1 MLLCQTFQNIDFP
14 DDQWGFQILQVKI
27 TWAGLCLK
35 CSSEGEHTAFY
46 RKELAHD
53 CDDIQS
59 AHVWRKWYVMQRSQS
74 EFSKAMQNLLL
85 ERTEKCYCLE
95 ESPLTDGI

>member
-1 MLLCQTFQNIDFP
+1 MLLRQTFQNIDFP
-14 DDQWGFQILQVKI
+14 VDQWGFQILQVKI

-59 AHVWRKWYVMQRSQS
+59 AHYK
-74 EFSKAMQNLLL
+74 
-85 ERTEKCYCLE
+85 CLE
-95 ESPLTDGI
+95 EMVRHAEKPIRVLKGNAEIVAK